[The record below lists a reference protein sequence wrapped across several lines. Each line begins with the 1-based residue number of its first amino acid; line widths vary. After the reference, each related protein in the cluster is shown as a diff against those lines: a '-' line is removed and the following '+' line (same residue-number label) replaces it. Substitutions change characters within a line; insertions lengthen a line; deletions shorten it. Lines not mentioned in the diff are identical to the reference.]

1 MRQDAC
7 RTLDHQALSVIPSWI
22 AGHADPGSMAQLD
35 RALSRWLA
43 NQPAER
49 NQRVG
54 YARKGV
60 FTLAEA
66 ISEEEYAI
74 RNRRSNRMRSAR
86 KLGLKVRNEEEYLVA
101 RAEHE
106 VQRLAT
112 IKAAREAQITARV
125 AALPAHIAAAFG
137 PFEVTTRSTY
147 NLKQAEW
154 VATLPPDE
162 QQQILDKRAHAQ
174 KIAANR
180 KK

>member
-7 RTLDHQALSVIPSWI
+7 RSLDHQMLSAIPNWI

-86 KLGLKVRNEEEYLVA
+86 KLGLKVRNEEEYVVA
-101 RAEHE
+101 RAEYE
-106 VQRLAT
+106 EKRLAA
-112 IKAAREAQITARV
+112 IKAAREADITARV
-125 AALPAHIAAAFG
+125 AALPAHLVEAFG
-137 PFEVTTRSTY
+137 PFEVTTKSTY
-147 NLKQAEW
+147 TLKQAEW
-154 VATLPPDE
+154 VATLPPED
-162 QQQILDKRAHAQ
+162 QQQILDKRAHA
-174 KIAANR
+174 KRIAANR
-180 KK
+180 K